1 MVFIVT
7 FPCSKLGD
15 PKAAL
20 LPGMKPTIT
29 FKCEK
34 PLPKIFTGEV
44 DLYTVDFLGLDY
56 CDARQGYLLG
66 TLTCGHT
73 KSFKTSELLIK
84 DVETYKILGKCKIQ
98 QIDKHCV
105 NFTSYSS
112 KSIYFFMHNLK
123 ALRCLASHYDFV
135 II

>member
-1 MVFIVT
+1 MAFIVT
-7 FPCSKLGD
+7 FSCRRLGK
-15 PKAAL
+15 PKTAL
-20 LPGMKPTIT
+20 LPEMKPTIT

-34 PLPKIFTGEV
+34 PLPKLFTGEV
-44 DLYTVDFLGLDY
+44 DLFSVSLKELDH
-56 CDARQGYLLG
+56 CDARQGYWLG

-98 QIDKHCV
+98 QINKHCV

>member
-1 MVFIVT
+1 MAFIVT
-7 FPCSKLGD
+7 FSCRRLGK
-15 PKAAL
+15 PKTAL
-20 LPGMKPTIT
+20 LPEMKPTIS

-34 PLPKIFTGEV
+34 SLPKLFTGEV
-44 DLYTVDFLGLDY
+44 DLFSVSLKELDH
-56 CDARQGYLLG
+56 CVARQGYWLG

-98 QIDKHCV
+98 QINKHCV